1 MREKDSKG
9 TRNLFLLV
17 DFRSSHNFLDK
28 KVANQLGCEMEA
40 ILALKV
46 AAVYGNEIVCEE
58 ICMKFQWGIQS
69 YQFQEDL
76 YILPLDNYDMILG
89 IQWLAKLGDIVWNF
103 KKLQMRFRVGK

>member
-17 DFRSSHNFLDK
+17 DSRSSHNFLDK

-46 AAVYGNEIVCEE
+46 AAAHGNEIVC
-58 ICMKFQWGIQS
+58 
-69 YQFQEDL
+69 
-76 YILPLDNYDMILG
+76 
-89 IQWLAKLGDIVWNF
+89 
-103 KKLQMRFRVGK
+103 